1 VSTLTAKKKK
11 KKKKEEEEE
20 EEEEKKKNK
29 KIDRGKMPNRSA
41 SRPKQRWKKK
51 ELYRTS
57 REKKTL

>member
-11 KKKKEEEEE
+11 KEE
-20 EEEEKKKNK
+20 EEEEKNKNK
-29 KIDRGKMPNRSA
+29 KMDRGKMTNRSA

>member
-1 VSTLTAKKKK
+1 MTAKKK

-20 EEEEKKKNK
+20 EEKK
-29 KIDRGKMPNRSA
+29 KIDRGKMTNRSA

-51 ELYRTS
+51 ELYRMS